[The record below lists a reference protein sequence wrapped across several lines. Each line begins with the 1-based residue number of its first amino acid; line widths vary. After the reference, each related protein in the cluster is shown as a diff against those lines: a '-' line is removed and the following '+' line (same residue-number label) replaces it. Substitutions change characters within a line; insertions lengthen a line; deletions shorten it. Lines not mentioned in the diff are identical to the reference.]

1 MKARLI
7 LASIILGGMVYT
19 TNAQTGTPKVDA
31 RQENQKERIQDGVR
45 SGEITKPEA
54 KKLRAQQKHIR
65 KTERAMKADGQM
77 TKKER
82 KVLDNK
88 QDRASQNI
96 KHENHDG
103 HNHNHK

>member
-19 TNAQTGTPKVDA
+19 TNAQTATPKVDA
-31 RQENQKERIQDGVR
+31 RQENQKERIQEGVR

-54 KKLRAQQKHIR
+54 KKLRAR
-65 KTERAMKADGQM
+65 
-77 TKKER
+77 
-82 KVLDNK
+82 K
-88 QDRASQNI
+88 QDRASENI

-103 HNHNHK
+103 HNHK

>member
-31 RQENQKERIQDGVR
+31 
-45 SGEITKPEA
+45 GEITKPEA

-65 KTERAMKADGQM
+65 RTERAMKADGQM
-77 TKKER
+77 TKKEK
-82 KVLDNK
+82 KVLDRK
-88 QDRASQNI
+88 QDRASENI

-103 HNHNHK
+103 HNHK

>member
-19 TNAQTGTPKVDA
+19 TNAQTATPKVDA
-31 RQENQKERIQDGVR
+31 RQENQKERIQEGVR

-65 KTERAMKADGQM
+65 RTERAMKADGQM
-77 TKKER
+77 TKKEK
-82 KVLDNK
+82 KVLDRK
-88 QDRASQNI
+88 QDRASENI

-103 HNHNHK
+103 HNHK

>member
-1 MKARLI
+1 MPTRPPL
-7 LASIILGGMVYT
+7 
-19 TNAQTGTPKVDA
+19 
-31 RQENQKERIQDGVR
+31 ENQKERIQDGVR

-82 KVLDNK
+82 KVLDRK
-88 QDRASQNI
+88 QDRASENI

-103 HNHNHK
+103 HNHK